1 MNKKFDFSEIDEA
14 LPAAEKMQ
22 EQEHIINALE
32 NNYEAVRILSANV
45 EKLENRLSEALPK
58 MDGAVSSLRGA
69 STVTVGEEARK
80 TLEQEGEKICRK
92 MADRMERECA
102 RLAGRLSAND
112 RVLISATAFWC
123 MVEAI
128 ISLAAGFCLYL
139 HGKQPVHTQSNAVE
153 NTWLYGRFSCT
164 LYRADHFYMPQ
175 VKTMKHYQLNKYK
188 YDNSKSEIP
197 PVDSR
202 RPSGHYRLFCN
213 SPPCRQ
219 ANHNRL

>member
-128 ISLAAGFCLYL
+128 ISLAAAFVCTCMANSQFIHSLMLWKILGYTAGFLVLCIV
-139 HGKQPVHTQSNAVE
+139 PTI
-153 NTWLYGRFSCT
+153 
-164 LYRADHFYMPQ
+164 FYMLK
-175 VKTMKHYQLNKYK
+175 VIVMSYY
-188 YDNSKSEIP
+188 I
-197 PVDSR
+197 
-202 RPSGHYRLFCN
+202 YRLFGIGTAGK
-213 SPPCRQ
+213 S
-219 ANHNRL
+219 L

>member
-128 ISLAAGFCLYL
+128 ISLAAAFVCTCMANSQFIHSLMLWKILGYTAGFLVLCIVL
-139 HGKQPVHTQSNAVE
+139 AI
-153 NTWLYGRFSCT
+153 F
-164 LYRADHFYMPQ
+164 
-175 VKTMKHYQLNKYK
+175 
-188 YDNSKSEIP
+188 I
-197 PVDSR
+197 
-202 RPSGHYRLFCN
+202 
-213 SPPCRQ
+213 CRKLRQ
-219 ANHNRL
+219 

>member
-1 MNKKFDFSEIDEA
+1 MNKKFDFSEIDGA

-22 EQEHIINALE
+22 ERDRMTDALE

-102 RLAGRLSAND
+102 RLAGRLAAND
-112 RVLISATAFWC
+112 RVLISAAAFWC

-128 ISLAAGFCLYL
+128 ISLAAAFVCTCMANSQFIHSLMLWKILGY
-139 HGKQPVHTQSNAVE
+139 TAVFLVLCIVL
-153 NTWLYGRFSCT
+153 TIF
-164 LYRADHFYMPQ
+164 
-175 VKTMKHYQLNKYK
+175 
-188 YDNSKSEIP
+188 I
-197 PVDSR
+197 
-202 RPSGHYRLFCN
+202 
-213 SPPCRQ
+213 CRKLRQ
-219 ANHNRL
+219 